1 VTNLLQKPSAQE
13 MEEAG
18 ALIGGGAALLDTG
31 IFAVKGRAWR
41 DLLGLTALRPNP
53 VDALLASGEEMSL
66 YEEMAGESILER
78 QCEQFVF
85 MSLPLMI
92 ALRCSARL
100 ILMVVLSQWTVCRRP
115 KQG

>member
-1 VTNLLQKPSAQE
+1 

-31 IFAVKGRAWR
+31 IFAVKGKAWR

-66 YEEMAGESILER
+66 YEEMAGESILEDNVNTLLAVKL
-78 QCEQFVF
+78 QMTYV
-85 MSLPLMI
+85 
-92 ALRCSARL
+92 LRTL
-100 ILMVVLSQWTVCRRP
+100 GNTL
-115 KQG
+115 